1 MPEKKLTENNVTLTD
16 KYTLQEGRI
25 FVSGSQALTRLPMLQ
40 RQLDKAAGLNTAG
53 FISGYRGS
61 PLAGVDRQLW
71 AAGKYLKE
79 NNIEFKPS
87 VNEDLGA
94 TAVWGSQQTTLFP
107 DATVDGVFAM
117 WYGKNPGVDR
127 SMDAMRHANAAGTS
141 ATGGVVALLGDDH
154 DCVSSTIASQSEQ
167 DMISAMIPVLYPAN
181 VQEYLDFGLLGFAL
195 SRYCGAWVGLKC
207 VTEIVEGS
215 ASVDVSPK
223 RVAIQTPSPDP
234 RPEDGLNIRMPDPP
248 QAQEKR
254 LEKKLDAARAFAR
267 ANNIDQAIINPAKAK
282 LGIITSG
289 KSFKDV
295 MQALEDLGLDE
306 KSAAK
311 LGIRVYKVGMVWPL
325 EPTGAEKFARGLDE
339 ILVVEEKREMIEQQ
353 LKDLL
358 YGRNKPPLIV
368 GKKDQNGADLL
379 PFAGGHSPGMVAMAV
394 AQRIVANC
402 GKTKPVK
409 TVAEKAEAITK
420 LEDAARKQ
428 TDNIVRLPYYCAGC
442 PHNTSTQVPE
452 GSRAVAGIGCH
463 YMVQWMNRNSN
474 IITHMGGEGVN
485 WVGHAP
491 FTTEEHVFANLGDG
505 TYYHS
510 GILAVRQAV
519 AAGVNITYKILFN
532 DAVAMTG
539 GQAVDGPLSV
549 PQITRQMAAEQVE
562 KIYVLSN
569 EPEKYTDKS
578 VFSKGTVLKHR
589 DDLDDVQHNLRQTK
603 GTTVLI
609 YDQTCAAELRRRR
622 KRGKAEDPAKRTMI
636 NHLVCEGCGDCSDK
650 SNCVAVEPLET
661 ELGRKRKINQSSCNK
676 DFSCLKGFC
685 PSFVTIHGGEM
696 RKHKPKTPLEKEFA
710 KLPEP
715 KRPKLDAAP
724 YGVLVTGIGGTG
736 VITIGAILGMAAHIE
751 KKGVTVLDQTGLA
764 QKNGAVMSHVRIGKT
779 PESLHATRIATGSAD
794 LLLGA
799 DMVVSASSAARSRLG
814 RNRTKGV
821 VNTHLTPTADF
832 TLRPDVDFR
841 ETDMMVKVKQALGEE
856 NTYLMEGTHIAE
868 TLMGDAIA
876 TNMFMLGFACQKGF
890 VPLHHESIEQALKL
904 NGVAV
909 EDNIKSLNLG
919 RLAAHKPEAIKKM
932 LKEHAEHEVEKP
944 SETLDDLIQRR
955 LAFLTD
961 YQNAKYAQKYQTLVE
976 QAKKAEEK
984 ALPGAEEFTEAV
996 ARYAFKL
1003 MAYKDEYEVA
1013 RLFTDGKFK
1022 QQLKYNFSGNY
1033 KIKFH
1038 MAPPLLSRKNRHGE
1052 LQKMEFGRWMWG
1064 AFSVLKHFKF
1074 LRGTPFD
1081 IMGWSAERRTERQL
1095 ISNYFAL
1102 TEKLCLKLD
1111 KNNHDL
1117 CVALARVPEEI
1128 RGFGH
1133 VKERHLKAARDK
1145 WAELDKAL
1153 INNEDVNIGTLP
1165 GPHLPASKFAA
1176 QNKQPI
1182 KVAIA

>member
-1 MPEKKLTENNVTLTD
+1 MATQNNKKNTVSLED
-16 KYTLQEGRI
+16 KYTLEEGRI
-25 FVSGSQALTRLPMLQ
+25 FVSGSQALARLPMLQ
-40 RQLDKAAGLNTAG
+40 KQLDKRNGLNTAG

-71 AAGKYLKE
+71 GAGKYLKE
-79 NNIEFKPS
+79 HNIEFTPS

-94 TAVWGSQQTTLFP
+94 TAVWGSQQTHLFP
-107 DATVDGVFAM
+107 DATVDGVFAL

-127 SMDAMRHANAAGTS
+127 SMDAFRHANAAGTS

-167 DMISAMIPVLYPAN
+167 DMISAMVPVLYPAT
-181 VQEYLDFGLLGFAL
+181 VQEYLDFGLMGFAM
-195 SRYCGAWVGLKC
+195 SRYTGAWVGLKC
-207 VTEIVEGS
+207 VTEIVESS
-215 ASVDVSPK
+215 ASIEVSPNRIK
-223 RVAIQTPSPDP
+223 IKEPTKDN
-234 RPEDGLNIRMPDPP
+234 RPEGGLNIRMPDPP
-248 QAQEKR
+248 LEQEKR
-254 LEKKLDAARAFAR
+254 LEFKLEAALAFAK
-267 ANNIDQAIINPAKAK
+267 ANQIDNTIINPKKAK

-295 MQALEDLGLDE
+295 MQALEDLGLD
-306 KSAAK
+306 KKAAEK

-325 EPTGAEKFARGLDE
+325 EPTGAQKFAEGVDE
-339 ILVVEEKREMIEQQ
+339 VLVVEEKREMLEQQ
-353 LKDLL
+353 LKELL
-358 YGRNKPPLIV
+358 YGQNNPPRIV
-368 GKKDQNGADLL
+368 GKKDENGKSLL
-379 PFAGGHSPGMVAMAV
+379 PFAGGHTPGMVAMAV
-394 AQRIVANC
+394 AGRIVKNC
-402 GKTKPVK
+402 GSSKPVK
-409 TVAEKAEAITK
+409 TVQARAAAIK
-420 LEDAARKQ
+420 KQEDAARKQ

-442 PHNTSTQVPE
+442 PHNSSTQVPE
-452 GSRAVAGIGCH
+452 GSRAIAGIGCH

-491 FTTEEHVFANLGDG
+491 FTKEEHVFANLGDG

-510 GILAVRQAV
+510 GILAIRQAV

-549 PQITRQMAAEQVE
+549 PQITHQMAAEQVN

-578 VFSKGTVLKHR
+578 VFAKGTVLKHR
-589 DDLDDVQHNLRQTK
+589 DDLDDVQHDLRQTK

-622 KRGKAEDPAKRTMI
+622 KRGKAADPAKRTII
-636 NHLVCEGCGDCSDK
+636 NPLVCEGCGDCSDK

-661 ELGRKRKINQSSCNK
+661 EFGRKRKINQSSCNK
-676 DFSCLKGFC
+676 DFSCQKGFC
-685 PSFVTIHGGEM
+685 PSFVTIEGGEL
-696 RKHKPKTPLEKEFA
+696 RKHKPRTPLEDAFA
-710 KLPEP
+710 KMPD
-715 KRPKLDAAP
+715 PKLPKLEDP
-724 YGVLVTGIGGTG
+724 YSVLVTGIGGTG

-751 KKGVTVLDQTGLA
+751 EKGVTVLDQTGLA
-764 QKNGAVMSHVRIGKT
+764 QKNGAVMSHVRIGKS
-779 PESLHATRIATGSAD
+779 PESLHASRIATGSAD
-794 LLLGA
+794 LLIGA
-799 DMVVSASSAARSRLG
+799 DMVVSASSVARSRLG
-814 RNRTKGV
+814 KGRTKGI

-841 ETDMMVKVKQALGEE
+841 ETDMMVKIKEALGEE

-876 TNMFMLGFACQKGF
+876 TNMFMLGYAYQHGF
-890 VPLHHESIEQALKL
+890 VPLSHKSIEQALNL

-909 EDNIKSLNLG
+909 QDNIKSFNLG
-919 RLAAHKPEAIKKM
+919 RLSVHNPDEIKKM
-932 LKEHAEHEVEKP
+932 LKEHAEQEVEKP
-944 SETLDDLIQRR
+944 SETLDDLIAKRM
-955 LAFLTD
+955 AFLTD
-961 YQNAKYAQKYQTLVE
+961 YQNAKYAEKYKELVTLAQQAEQKAVPNSE
-976 QAKKAEEK
+976 A
-984 ALPGAEEFTEAV
+984 FTEAV
-996 ARYAFKL
+996 ARYGFKL

-1013 RLFTDGKFK
+1013 RLFTNGAFK
-1022 QQLKYNFSGNY
+1022 QQLKHNFTGNY

-1052 LQKMEFGRWMWG
+1052 LQKMAFNRWMYG
-1064 AFSVLKHFKF
+1064 AFAVLKHFKF

-1081 IMGWSAERRTERQL
+1081 FMGWSAERRTERQL
-1095 ISNYFAL
+1095 VRDYFTL
-1102 TEKLCLKLD
+1102 IEKLTSGLSKS
-1111 KNNHDL
+1111 NHEL

-1133 VKERHLKAARDK
+1133 VKERHLEAARLK
-1145 WAELDKAL
+1145 WASLEESFDNKEKVA
-1153 INNEDVNIGTLP
+1153 IGTLP
-1165 GPHLPASKFAA
+1165 GPHLPTSEFNN
-1176 QNKQPI
+1176 QNKEKV